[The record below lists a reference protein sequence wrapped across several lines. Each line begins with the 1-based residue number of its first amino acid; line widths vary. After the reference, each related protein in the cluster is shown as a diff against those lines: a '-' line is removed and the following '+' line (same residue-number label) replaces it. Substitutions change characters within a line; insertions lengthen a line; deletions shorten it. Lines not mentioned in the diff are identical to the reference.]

1 MRDEDYISHD
11 QLVARIQ
18 RFHDILWK
26 DYNLFSEIAD
36 LESDPILTASY
47 AAQQETIQKLIDEYA
62 WLFES
67 ITVRD
72 YHV

>member
-1 MRDEDYISHD
+1 MLDDDFVSHD

-26 DYNLFSEIAD
+26 DYNLFTEISDIEA
-36 LESDPILTASY
+36 DPILKSSY
-47 AAQQETIQKLIDEYA
+47 AAQQDTVQKLIDEYL

-67 ITVRD
+67 ITVRIF
-72 YHV
+72 